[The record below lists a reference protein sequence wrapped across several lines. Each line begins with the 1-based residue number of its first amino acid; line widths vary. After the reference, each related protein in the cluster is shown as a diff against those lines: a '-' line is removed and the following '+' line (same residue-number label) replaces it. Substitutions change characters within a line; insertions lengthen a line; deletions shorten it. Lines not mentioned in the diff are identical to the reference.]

1 METGQFDLLGEGQPG
16 GSEVQAKKRLIPTIH
31 NDKFLAK
38 RNQIRSEKD
47 QDSKADLNNIL
58 GDFDSSQQ
66 KRERNQRLF
75 NLTPNSW
82 VQSTS
87 KGPTVSPQ
95 PCFDLLDE
103 IEIGPNGEIIMKN
116 KGLPR
121 PVDSSAEGQVTPEP
135 QEQVPESQPQP
146 TVNKS
151 PLESQTAYEQS
162 KYVETAVSTSIQRQK
177 ETLARREP
185 LPAPREQAPDL
196 SSPALEFFRTKPSVE
211 VIK

>member
-1 METGQFDLLGEGQPG
+1 M
-16 GSEVQAKKRLIPTIH
+16 KKKLIPTIH

-82 VQSTS
+82 VQSSS
-87 KGPTVSPQ
+87 KGATVVPQ
-95 PCFDLLDE
+95 PSFDLLDE

-116 KGLPR
+116 K
-121 PVDSSAEGQVTPEP
+121 PVPEP
-135 QEQVPESQPQP
+135 LDSKVDVKP
-146 TVNKS
+146 TAEVKEEKPRLNPVAIVKS
-151 PLESQTAYEQS
+151 PSETQAAYEQS
-162 KYVETAVSTSIQRQK
+162 KYVETSVSTSIQRQK
-177 ETLARREP
+177 ETAMQRESERARKEEIVEAN
-185 LPAPREQAPDL
+185 LGQL
-196 SSPALEFFRTKPSVE
+196 NFFETKPIIE
-211 VIK
+211 IIK